1 MDQQNISLM
10 IGLVLL
16 LGSRFLF
23 QYVWQRKNALRM
35 PRKAYPLCCLIVCGS
50 AVAAPFFLGSVIDS
64 IYTLA
69 YAFHL
74 DRETSAMT
82 AKVAVNLMAG
92 VPASLAALLVLRKV
106 LRAAPIRDS

>member
-1 MDQQNISLM
+1 MDQQNIAIM

-23 QYVWQRKNALRM
+23 QYVWQRKNPSRTL
-35 PRKAYPLCCLIVCGS
+35 RKAYLLCCLLACGS
-50 AVAAPFFLGSVIDS
+50 AATAAFFLGSVIDS

-69 YAFHL
+69 SAFHL
-74 DRETSAMT
+74 DRETSAMM
-82 AKVAVNLMAG
+82 ANVAVNLMAA
-92 VPASLAALLVLRKV
+92 VPASVAGLFLLRKL

>member
-16 LGSRFLF
+16 LGIRFLF
-23 QYVWQRKNALRM
+23 LYVWQRKNASRM

-50 AVAAPFFLGSVIDS
+50 AFAAAVFLASVIDS

-74 DRETSAMT
+74 HRETSAMM

-92 VPASLAALLVLRKV
+92 VPASVAALFVLRKV
-106 LRAAPIRDS
+106 RRAAPIRDS